1 MHRAVR
7 LLFSAVLVSA
17 ATIVS
22 SPATAATAYTI
33 TDLGTLGGDWT
44 RARGI
49 NDAGQIVG
57 TSALSTAGSRAFRW
71 EGGLMTSIGSIG
83 GLSSDGLG
91 ISDDGWVVGS
101 AQRSDSWPEA
111 YWWAGTDPHPIGT
124 LGGLWSE
131 AYAIND
137 AHQIV
142 GRSLDP
148 TGQVEAFLWEGGT
161 MQPLGSLGPNTFS
174 DAYGINDAG
183 VVVGESG
190 TADGPVHAFSYFDGV
205 MTDLGTPSPNFAG
218 SFARDIN
225 NAGTI
230 VGGVWVEG
238 SPYAV
243 HPFIRTADGSWDVVT
258 EVIGYAEA
266 VNENGAIVG
275 SHFDNHPERAFLYQG
290 GVFTDLNTV
299 IPATE
304 GWELSVAYDIN
315 DRGQIVGEG
324 FHNDAPRGF
333 LLDATRIEADLGVS
347 LAASPDPAL
356 AGTPVTFVATVTNAG
371 PFDATSVELDV
382 SLPPNNTAITCSA
395 DASGVCSGTGANRTV
410 TFATLASGADAHATF
425 TVGSPA
431 SAVDG
436 ASYRATASVDATEP
450 DPGAANNTD
459 AASVTISNPAD
470 LAVSASQT
478 TDKAKAGQIIRQT
491 FIVRNFGP
499 GSPAN
504 VVLNEIVPEGLD
516 VVASSPSSA
525 CHSTAD
531 GVHCDLGNLAA
542 GASRTVTV
550 DVRVTV
556 GGARL
561 VSTATV
567 SSATHDPV
575 GANNSASLEVRTT
588 GPRGK

>member
-7 LLFSAVLVSA
+7 LLFSTVLVGA
-17 ATIVS
+17 GTIVS
-22 SPATAATAYTI
+22 SPATAATGYTI

-49 NDAGQIVG
+49 NEAGDIVG

-71 EGGLMTSIGSIG
+71 KGGLMTNIGSIG
-83 GLSSDGLG
+83 GLSSEGLG

-111 YWWAGTDPHPIGT
+111 FWWAGTDPHPIGT

-174 DAYGINDAG
+174 DAYGINNAG

-205 MTDLGTPSPNFAG
+205 MADLGTPSPNFAG

-225 NAGTI
+225 DAGTI

-238 SPYAV
+238 SPYTV

-290 GVFTDLNTV
+290 GVFTDLTSV
-299 IPATE
+299 IPAGE

-315 DRGQIVGEG
+315 DHGQIVGEG

-333 LLDATRIEADLGVS
+333 RLDGTRIAADLGVS
-347 LAASPDPAL
+347 LAASPDPVL
-356 AGTPVTFVATVTNAG
+356 AGTPVTFVATVTNGG
-371 PFDATSVELDV
+371 PFDATSVQLNV
-382 SLPPNNTAITCSA
+382 SLPVNHTSIGCSA
-395 DASGVCSGTGANRTV
+395 DGGGACSGTGSSRTV
-410 TFATLASGADAHATF
+410 TFATMASGAEAHATF

-431 SAVDG
+431 SAADG
-436 ASYRATASVDATEP
+436 APYGATASVDAAEP
-450 DPGAANNTD
+450 DPGPVNDTD
-459 AASVTISNPAD
+459 SASVTISNSAD
-470 LAVSASQT
+470 LAVSATQT
-478 TDKAKAGQIIRQT
+478 TDKAKTGQIVRQT
-491 FIVRNFGP
+491 FVVRNLGP
-499 GSPAN
+499 GSAGA
-504 VVLNEIVPEGLD
+504 VVLNEILPEGLD

-525 CHSTAD
+525 CQSTAE
-531 GVHCDLGNLAA
+531 GVQCDFGSVAA

-550 DVRVTV
+550 DVRVTA

-575 GANNSASLEVRTT
+575 SANNSASLEVRTT
-588 GPRGK
+588 GPRK

>member
-7 LLFSAVLVSA
+7 LLYSVVLVSA
-17 ATIVS
+17 ATIVG
-22 SPATAATAYTI
+22 SPAAAATGYTI

-49 NDAGQIVG
+49 NDAGDIAG
-57 TSALSTAGSRAFRW
+57 TSALSTAGSHAFRW
-71 EGGLMTSIGSIG
+71 KGGIMTGIGSVG

-111 YWWAGTDPHPIGT
+111 FWWAGTDPHPIGT

-137 AHQIV
+137 SHQIV
-142 GRSLDP
+142 GRSLDT

-161 MQPLGSLGPNTFS
+161 MEALGSLGPNTFS
-174 DAYGINDAG
+174 DAYGINDDG

-238 SPYAV
+238 SPYTV

-258 EVIGYAEA
+258 EIVGYAEA

-290 GVFTDLNTV
+290 GVFTDLNSV
-299 IPATE
+299 IPTTE

-333 LLDATRIEADLGVS
+333 LLDATRIAADLGVS
-347 LAASPDPAL
+347 LAASPDPVL
-356 AGTPVTFVATVTNAG
+356 AGTPVTFVATVTNGG
-371 PFDATSVELDV
+371 PVDATSVELDV
-382 SLPPNNTAITCSA
+382 SLPVNHTSIACSA
-395 DASGVCSGTGANRTV
+395 DAGGVCSGTGSNRTV

-425 TVGSPA
+425 TVGTPA
-431 SAVDG
+431 SAADG
-436 ASYRATASVDATEP
+436 APYGATASVDAAEP
-450 DPGAANNTD
+450 DPGPVNDTD
-459 AASVTISNPAD
+459 SASVTISNAAD
-470 LAVSASQT
+470 LTVSASQSL
-478 TDKAKAGQIIRQT
+478 DKAKTGQIVRQT
-491 FIVRNFGP
+491 FVVRNLGP
-499 GSPAN
+499 GSAGS
-504 VVLNEIVPEGLD
+504 VVLDEVVPVGLE
-516 VVASSPSSA
+516 VVGTTPSAA
-525 CHSTAD
+525 CNSTVE
-531 GVHCDLGNLAA
+531 GVHCDLGTLAS

-550 DVRVTV
+550 DVRVTL

-567 SSATHDPV
+567 SSANHDPV
-575 GANNSASLEVRTT
+575 GANDSASLEVRTT
-588 GPRGK
+588 GPRGR